1 MTFRDVLS
9 LPFLLK
15 KTLLLVTSVY
25 TMYTAQKLNA
35 QDYVDIMFVRV
46 KQDTYSLTTP
56 AIKV

>member
-25 TMYTAQKLNA
+25 TMDTAQDLNA
-35 QDYVDIMFVRV
+35 QDYVDIMCVRV
-46 KQDTYSLTTP
+46 KQDTY
-56 AIKV
+56 

>member
-15 KTLLLVTSVY
+15 ETLLLVTTVY
-25 TMYTAQKLNA
+25 TMNNAQELRA

-46 KQDTYSLTTP
+46 KQDTY
-56 AIKV
+56 